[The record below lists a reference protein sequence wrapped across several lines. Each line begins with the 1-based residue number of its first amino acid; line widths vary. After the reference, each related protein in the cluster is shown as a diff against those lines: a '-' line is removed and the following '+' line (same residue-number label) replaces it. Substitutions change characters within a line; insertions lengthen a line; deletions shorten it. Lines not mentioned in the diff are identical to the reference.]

1 MTLVLSMPALGNVG
15 GLLALIT
22 FIYSVLGVQVMG
34 ARVGSDGVVMGTRG
48 LGWSPLMTSDDLG

>member
-34 ARVGSDGVVMGTRG
+34 TRG
-48 LGWSPLMTSDDLG
+48 LGWRRDGHAWARMTSDDF

>member
-34 ARVGSDGVVMGTRG
+34 TRG
-48 LGWSPLMTSDDLG
+48 LGWRRNGHAWARMVPSDDLG

>member
-34 ARVGSDGVVMGTRG
+34 TRG
-48 LGWSPLMTSDDLG
+48 LGWSPPMTSDDL

>member
-34 ARVGSDGVVMGTRG
+34 TIG
-48 LGWSPLMTSDDLG
+48 LGWRRHGHDWPRMAPSG